1 MSKKS
6 ILDSNKNYNN
16 WFDSSYYHIL
26 YDNRD
31 YNEAKEF
38 VKTILNHL
46 KLKKLKKIK
55 IKI

>member
-1 MSKKS
+1 MSKKT
-6 ILDSNKNYNN
+6 ILDSNKEYNN
-16 WFDSSYYHIL
+16 WFDSLYYHIL

-46 KLKKLKKIK
+46 LALGFQLI
-55 IKI
+55 